1 MLSNLLKL
9 RRTIPQFV
17 KLPKSYYKASTLPL
31 FSNIPR
37 ITPQPSSHP
46 SIIPSQQPQINKN
59 LMDKVHEKTPL
70 TKDVT
75 NILKSKENK
84 PNDNGN
90 HVFLFLAVFFVFTNE
105 PAMAGT
111 MFAVYLYRLI

>member
-37 ITPQPSSHP
+37 ITPQPSNTPPIFP
-46 SIIPSQQPQINKN
+46 SIVHSTQQPQINKN
-59 LMDKVHEKTPL
+59 LMDTEKTPL
-70 TKDVT
+70 AEGVT
-75 NILKSKENK
+75 KSKENK

-90 HVFLFLAVFFVFTNE
+90 HVFLFLALFFVFTNE
-105 PAMAGT
+105 PAMAGG

>member
-31 FSNIPR
+31 FSNIPHKP
-37 ITPQPSSHP
+37 THP
-46 SIIPSQQPQINKN
+46 SIRPSIVHSQQPQINKN
-59 LMDKVHEKTPL
+59 LMDTENTTL
-70 TKDVT
+70 TKKDAT
-75 NILKSKENK
+75 DILKSKENK

-105 PAMAGT
+105 PAMAGG

>member
-31 FSNIPR
+31 FSNIPHKPTR
-37 ITPQPSSHP
+37 P
-46 SIIPSQQPQINKN
+46 SIRPSIVPSQQPQINKN
-59 LMDKVHEKTPL
+59 LMDTEKTPL
-70 TKDVT
+70 TTKDAT
-75 NILKSKENK
+75 DILKSKENK

-90 HVFLFLAVFFVFTNE
+90 HVFLFLAIYFVFTNE
-105 PAMAGT
+105 PAMAGG